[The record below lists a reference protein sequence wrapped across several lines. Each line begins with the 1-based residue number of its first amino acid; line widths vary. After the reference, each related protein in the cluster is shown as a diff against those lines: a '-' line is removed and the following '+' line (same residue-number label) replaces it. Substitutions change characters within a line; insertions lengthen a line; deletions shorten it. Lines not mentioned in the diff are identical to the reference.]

1 MAGIGATVALI
12 PALAP
17 KADPAVIQQAVED
30 YLEAHPEISVAD
42 GSITEAKLASDV
54 ALILSTLE
62 SDVSDAKNAIQGM
75 NATEPL
81 ANIYVPQDLANVLEG
96 YILKK
101 GVPQTNY
108 GSSYCVTD
116 YIAVT
121 GGDTLNLNFIPWGNA
136 DNAYRCAE
144 YNSNKEYIGYIT
156 AFPATLNAN
165 TAYIRF
171 SVKMTDFGGT
181 AETAMWYLN
190 TNFIISNGEYVQYTA
205 IDDTKNQYQ
214 STDSVRKT
222 GKYFVDASNYE
233 MLILSKML
241 GANGKDVG
249 IKMKNFIKNTSWQFS
264 SFGTLVNSTPFVSNK
279 SNSYVEFMNT
289 GEDFFGPI
297 VGFADDNGD
306 GDDPNTAHFT
316 GGMHQFNS
324 KNTARILSFD
334 VYYDGRK
341 IPSFVGYCDTIDIII
356 KQNLQVSNTVKNDG
370 TGREVVQEIIRLH
383 FENGVINVE
392 TEFIALEDMY
402 IRTFYFLQGIHKEN
416 GMGENGIRY
425 IGSEANRGINSM
437 DSASNSGDLLCRT
450 MRMLSDTRQMDI
462 TVDNIDIG
470 RFAHVTDEVFSA
482 YVNTYTGYTKCYFNA
497 IRSSTDP
504 IHLNE
509 GDSCMAKG
517 SIRFG
522 IFE

>member
-1 MAGIGATVALI
+1 MAGIGTIVAMI
-12 PALAP
+12 KALGN
-17 KADPAVIQQAVED
+17 KTDQEIEQIEED
-30 YLEAHPEISVAD
+30 VTDVKNHIEGMS
-42 GSITEAKLASDV
+42 AS
-54 ALILSTLE
+54 
-62 SDVSDAKNAIQGM
+62 
-75 NATEPL
+75 EPL

-101 GVPQTNY
+101 GVPQTQY
-108 GSSYCVTD
+108 GSAFCVTD

-121 GGDTLNLNFIPWGNA
+121 GGDTLNINFIPWGTA
-136 DNAYRCAE
+136 DGQYRCAE
-144 YNSNKEYIGYIT
+144 YNANKEYIGYI
-156 AFPATLNAN
+156 ASFPATLNEN

-171 SVKMTDFGGT
+171 SVKMSEFGGT
-181 AETAMWYLN
+181 AATAMWYLN
-190 TNFIISNGEYVQYTA
+190 TNFIITNGDYVQYTA

-214 STDSVRKT
+214 ATDSVRKT

-233 MLILSKML
+233 MLILSKMQ
-241 GANGKDVG
+241 GVGGKDIG
-249 IKMKNFIKNTSWQFS
+249 IKMKHFSQNTSWQFS
-264 SFGTLVNSTPFVSNK
+264 SFGTLVNDTPFVSNK
-279 SNSYVEFMNT
+279 KSSYVEFMNT

-306 GDDPNTAHFT
+306 GDDPNNSHFT
-316 GGMHQFNS
+316 GGMHRFNS
-324 KNTARILSFD
+324 KNTARVISFD

-402 IRTFYFLQGIHKEN
+402 IRTFYFMQGLHKAN

-437 DSASNSGDLLCRT
+437 DSTSNSGDLYCRT
-450 MRMLSDTRQMDI
+450 MRMLADTIQMDI
-462 TVDNIDIG
+462 TIDDIDIG
-470 RFAHVTDEVFSA
+470 RFTHVTDEIFSA

-497 IRSSTDP
+497 IRSGTDP